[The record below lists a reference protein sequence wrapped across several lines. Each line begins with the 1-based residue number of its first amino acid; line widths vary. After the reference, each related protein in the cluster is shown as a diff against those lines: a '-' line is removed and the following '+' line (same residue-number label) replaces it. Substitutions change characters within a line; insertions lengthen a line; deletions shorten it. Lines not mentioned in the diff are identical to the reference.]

1 MSSLRP
7 YYQKVAFLS
16 FFLGAGM
23 ELFMIKT
30 GFYQKVTQL
39 ESERLTGSRDE
50 REAFL
55 NSLRAELEKQAAEKR
70 VKIKLPPK

>member
-1 MSSLRP
+1 
-7 YYQKVAFLS
+7 
-16 FFLGAGM
+16 M